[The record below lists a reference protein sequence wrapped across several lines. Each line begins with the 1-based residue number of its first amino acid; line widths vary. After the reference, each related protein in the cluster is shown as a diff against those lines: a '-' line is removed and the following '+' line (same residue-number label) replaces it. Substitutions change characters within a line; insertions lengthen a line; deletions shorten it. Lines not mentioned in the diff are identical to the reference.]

1 LADKKISAMPLKKVI
16 LPAMGEGITD
26 ASIIRWLVSEGE
38 MVLLDQPLVEIATD
52 KVDSELPSPYEG
64 ILKKIIAQ
72 VGEIP
77 KVGETIAFIQVG
89 DDEAV
94 VITEELTSSVIKKE
108 KIKPERKQVFKAIDT
123 ISIIQ
128 SENKPFIPPYVR
140 LSALKLGVELDSLI
154 RYSQK
159 RKGEVLNKSDLEYFV
174 KNREFNQSIVQQQ
187 QTIHVNKPLSTTPEI
202 SSNGNI
208 SFEGNVEKIPMTRIR
223 KKIAENM
230 LLSSKSIPHVTSF
243 IEADSTNL
251 VVWRESNKER
261 FHSKYSTKLTLT
273 PIFIETMV
281 AAIKKFPQV
290 NASTDGENIYLKT
303 DINIGMAT
311 VLPDGNLIVPVVK
324 NADKLSLSGMA
335 TQVNDLS
342 ERARKLELKPNEITG
357 STFTFTNIGV
367 FGTLTGTPLINVPE
381 AAILSIGAINKKPSA
396 IATSDGYA
404 IGLRDIVMLSL
415 AYDHRIIDGSLGG
428 LFLKAMKEFIEG
440 FDPKREI

>member
-1 LADKKISAMPLKKVI
+1 MPLKKVI

-38 MVLLDQPLVEIATD
+38 MVLFDQPLVEIATD

-77 KVGETIAFIQVG
+77 KIGETIAFIQVG
-89 DDEAV
+89 DDEAIAV
-94 VITEELTSSVIKKE
+94 TEELTSTIIKKE
-108 KIKPERKQVFKAIDT
+108 KIKPERKQVFKANDT
-123 ISIIQ
+123 ISVIQ
-128 SENKPFIPPYVR
+128 AENKPFIPPYVR
-140 LSALKLGVELDSLI
+140 LSALKLSVEIDSLI

-187 QTIHVNKPLSTTPEI
+187 QTIHVNKPQVAQSVNM
-202 SSNGNI
+202 SNFNI
-208 SFEGNVEKIPMTRIR
+208 SIERNVEKIPMNRIR
-223 KKIAENM
+223 KKIADNM
-230 LLSSKSIPHVTSF
+230 LLSSKTIPHVTSF
-243 IEADSTNL
+243 IEADATNF
-251 VVWRESNKER
+251 VAWRAANKTK
-261 FHSKYSTKLTLT
+261 FLNKYNTKLTLT
-273 PIFIETMV
+273 PIFIEAIV

-290 NASTDGENIYLKT
+290 NASTDGENVYLKS

-324 NADKLSLSGMA
+324 DADKQSLSGLA
-335 TQVNDLS
+335 SKVNDLA
-342 ERARKLELKPNEITG
+342 EKARKSELKPNDISG

-396 IATSDGYA
+396 IATPDGYA